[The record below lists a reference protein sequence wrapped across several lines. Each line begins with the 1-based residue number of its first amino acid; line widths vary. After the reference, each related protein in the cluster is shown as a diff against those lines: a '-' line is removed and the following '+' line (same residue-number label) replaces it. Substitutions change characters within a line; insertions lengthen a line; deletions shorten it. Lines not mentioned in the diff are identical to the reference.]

1 MLLANDTDKE
11 LQCPACGH
19 GQHYLLADN
28 RLQCAACRKKFTPV
42 RSGCRLTDEELR
54 GIATAFREFTPVAA
68 AADRLGINPKT
79 VLRYY
84 NLLRIVISRQTSA
97 ANGGEQTV
105 SQGAFARSGLTKGMV
120 AEYVPLFG
128 LKAVDNGIKVM
139 AMSLGGA
146 EQELPETESVHGWI
160 CVRGVATPE
169 QVNLDSI
176 TCLFP
181 AEDES
186 VRRCR
191 DFWAFARKG
200 LRRYQAGVS
209 KNLPL
214 YLREMEFRFN
224 SEDITDRL
232 IEYLRAACGFH
243 EMGENHV

>member
-11 LQCPACGH
+11 TLCPVCGH
-19 GQHYLLADN
+19 GEHYLLADN

-42 RSGCRLTDEELR
+42 RSGCRLSDEELR
-54 GIATAFREFTPVAA
+54 GIATEFREFTPVAA

-84 NLLRIVISRQTSA
+84 NLLRIVISRQATVA
-97 ANGGEQTV
+97 HGGEQTV
-105 SQGAFARSGLTKGMV
+105 SPSAFARAGLTKGLV
-120 AEYVPLFG
+120 VEYVPLFG
-128 LKAVDNGIKVM
+128 LKAVDKGIKVM
-139 AMSLGGA
+139 AMSSGG
-146 EQELPETESVHGWI
+146 ESREVPETDTIHGWI
-160 CVRGVATPE
+160 CARGAIASE
-169 QVNLDSI
+169 QFGLDSI

-181 AEDES
+181 VEDES

-209 KNLPL
+209 KNLHL

-232 IEYLRAACGFH
+232 IEYLRSACGFH
-243 EMGENHV
+243 EMGENNV